1 MYKLAGGS
9 LNSTTDFLTLLN
21 RLFVYLHPSINY
33 LPAGGKSAILM
44 ALVIGLGGKS
54 SATNRAPN
62 MTEFIKQ
69 GSSWG
74 QVTITLSNSNHN
86 HDAWEYDVSWSFQIL
101 YLN

>member
-1 MYKLAGGS
+1 
-9 LNSTTDFLTLLN
+9 
-21 RLFVYLHPSINY
+21 
-33 LPAGGKSAILM
+33 M

-74 QVTITLSNSNHN
+74 QVTITICNSNHN
-86 HDAWEYDVSWSFQIL
+86 HDAWEFEVSAVFVLCINYYRGEMKTGQYIVRV
-101 YLN
+101 

>member
-1 MYKLAGGS
+1 M
-9 LNSTTDFLTLLN
+9 
-21 RLFVYLHPSINY
+21 HIPS
-33 LPAGGKSAILM
+33 GGKSAILM

-74 QVTITLSNSNHN
+74 QVTITICNANHN
-86 HDAWEYDVSWSFQIL
+86 HDAWEYEVSLPGEFFGFEFNASFWF
-101 YLN
+101 

>member
-1 MYKLAGGS
+1 
-9 LNSTTDFLTLLN
+9 
-21 RLFVYLHPSINY
+21 
-33 LPAGGKSAILM
+33 M

-74 QVTITLSNSNHN
+74 QVTITICNANHN
-86 HDAWEYDVSWSFQIL
+86 HDAWEYEVRLYEDYFSSNFGPSLFLLLIVKVHDRSSRFFSAECQLQFKPLTTIIL
-101 YLN
+101 PF

>member
-1 MYKLAGGS
+1 
-9 LNSTTDFLTLLN
+9 
-21 RLFVYLHPSINY
+21 
-33 LPAGGKSAILM
+33 M

-74 QVTITLSNSNHN
+74 QVTITICNANNN
-86 HDAWEYDVSWSFQIL
+86 HDAWEYEVSLLQIL
-101 YLN
+101 VILVILYYGVDLIILI

>member
-1 MYKLAGGS
+1 
-9 LNSTTDFLTLLN
+9 
-21 RLFVYLHPSINY
+21 
-33 LPAGGKSAILM
+33 M

-74 QVTITLSNSNHN
+74 QVTITICNANHN
-86 HDAWEYDVSWSFQIL
+86 HDAWEYEVRLYEDDFPLILGPLSFCF
-101 YLN
+101 